1 MAKLI
6 LFWGEKYNQSFTWRL
21 STSQGNGSPQTAAH
35 LLDNYQ
41 LESKQI
47 LKADLA
53 CIADMAESNSVT
65 LVLSSIDIVTA
76 HVEVP
81 NKAQRLLRKV
91 VPYML
96 EDEIATSVDD
106 LFFAFAER
114 NKLNHLPVRGVERI
128 YLESLQEQFKLAEIL
143 LSEIVVDMDLLSP
156 PEEGIKL
163 LVTESQCL
171 TVDDKNVRWH
181 CHPDDF
187 VWLIQ
192 KQISSDDLEDELPVA
207 IPMDI
212 YSEELTDE
220 FVHELPVGRF
230 APQHHQVSDICEFML
245 EQEHKG
251 INLLQA
257 EYEPKK
263 ENSKL
268 TDFLLKV
275 ASIAGFVLLTHLI
288 YQGSNIYTLSEKKQ
302 QLDAQKITLYK
313 QAFPGIKTIRSPE
326 KSMRTYIKSLG
337 SSSGGG
343 DFLSLLTSSSELL
356 TDLSKIYPTNI
367 NYDNTRSELRIDM
380 IASDLMILDKYAE
393 ALKANGHQVE
403 KSSETK
409 RSDGYSSRLIIRK

>member
-6 LFWGEKYNQSFTWRL
+6 LFWGEKDEPLFSWRL
-21 STSQGNGSPQTAAH
+21 LHSQKNDPQKTSVPT
-35 LLDNYQ
+35 LDNYQ
-41 LESKQI
+41 LESKEI

-53 CIADMAESNSVT
+53 CMADMAQSNSVT

-76 HVEVP
+76 QVEVP
-81 NKAQRLLRKV
+81 NKAQRLLRKAI
-91 VPYML
+91 PYML

-114 NKLNHLPVRGVERI
+114 DTNRLLPVRAIEKN
-128 YLESLQEQFKLAEIL
+128 YLDSLLELFHSAEIR
-143 LSEIVVDMDLLSP
+143 LSEIIVDIDLLSP

-163 LVTESQCL
+163 IINGSQCL
-171 TVDDKNVRWH
+171 MVDDKNERWH

-187 VWLIQ
+187 SWLIQ
-192 KQISSDDLEDELPVA
+192 KRISLDDTDEELPVA

-212 YSEELTDE
+212 YAEQPNDE
-220 FVHELPVGRF
+220 FIHQLPVGRF
-230 APQHHQVSDICEFML
+230 APAHHQITDIFEFML
-245 EQEHKG
+245 EQEQKG

-263 ENSKL
+263 ESSKL
-268 TDFLLKV
+268 TGFLLKV

-288 YQGSNIYTLSEKKQ
+288 YKGATIYTLSEKKQ

-313 QAFPGIKTIRSPE
+313 QAFPGTKRIRNPE
-326 KSMRTYIKSLG
+326 KSMRTYVKGLG

-367 NYDNTRSELRIDM
+367 NYDNTRSELRIDV
-380 IASDLMILDKYAE
+380 IASDLVVLDQYAQ
-393 ALKANGHQVE
+393 ALTASGHKVE

-409 RSDGYSSRLIIRK
+409 RGDGFSSRLVIRK